1 MRSTM
6 TTGVLEPLSQSNVA
20 LANTTEDIRGRK
32 VYDRGGQE
40 FGKVDDVFVDPYE
53 RHARFISVKSGDILG
68 VGGERRLVPIEA
80 VTLDGDHV
88 VINATSSQIAE
99 GPKLD
104 DRQIEAMA
112 SSAQTASGAAPIVLE
127 SYEFYSVQ
135 DPFWSP
141 SYQRPNWS

>member
-1 MRSTM
+1 M

-20 LANTTEDIRGRK
+20 LVNATEDIRGRK
-32 VYDRGGQE
+32 VYDRDGQE
-40 FGKVDDVFVDPYE
+40 FGKVDEVFIDPYE
-53 RHARFISVKSGDILG
+53 RYARFISVKSGDILG
-68 VGGERRLVPIEA
+68 IGGERRLVPVEA
-80 VTLDGDHV
+80 VTIDGDRV
-88 VINATSSQIAE
+88 VINATSSQIAD

-112 SSAQTASGAAPIVLE
+112 SSAQTSSGAAPIVLE
-127 SYEFYSVQ
+127 AYEFYAVQ